1 MEKIKSNLNISTND
15 LKEYAKELYNQILND
30 EFYHVLVEE
39 GWNQEEIFNNVTK
52 FKEYLDDMHKAQN
65 IKTFEDCLKYNM
77 TQRLILV
84 RNGKFIDRDYITL
97 LPFKEYTEYL
107 ERFVARDFG
116 SLPTDANLDKC
127 MKKLKNGI
135 LGEFKKNKWVYLYG
149 VQRSGRS
156 YAALAFLN
164 YIYKKRKDKKPTFAF
179 IDTIYRFKFLNDLYF
194 KDRTYFNELIN
205 SYSEVDFLVLDNFGS
220 EFKNEI
226 IRDTILYPIIKTRL
240 TNSKTTIFTSDFLL
254 DEVKAL
260 YTFSKRNRPDYIN
273 DQLFEALNKTVSQL
287 EVSNIPLY

>member
-52 FKEYLDDMHKAQN
+52 FKEYLDDMHKAQS

-116 SLPTDANLDKC
+116 SLPTDADLDKC

-164 YIYKKRKDKKPTFAF
+164 YIYKKRKE
-179 IDTIYRFKFLNDLYF
+179 TIERCFGDGK
-194 KDRTYFNELIN
+194 E
-205 SYSEVDFLVLDNFGS
+205 NFGLR
-220 EFKNEI
+220 FTRYKGAK
-226 IRDTILYPIIKTRL
+226 RVLQGIL
-240 TNSKTTIFTSDFLL
+240 LL
-254 DEVKAL
+254 FSCMNLKKLAL
-260 YTFSKRNRPDYIN
+260 RKKLIVNYG
-273 DQLFEALNKTVSQL
+273 V
-287 EVSNIPLY
+287 